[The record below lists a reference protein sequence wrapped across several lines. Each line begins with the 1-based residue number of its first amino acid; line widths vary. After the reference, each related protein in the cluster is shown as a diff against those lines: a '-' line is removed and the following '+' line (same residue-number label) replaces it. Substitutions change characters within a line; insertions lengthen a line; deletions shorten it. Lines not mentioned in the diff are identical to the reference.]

1 MLSQCGA
8 VPRDPISW
16 TGKCQF
22 SNWRLLFSHL
32 SFSMAG
38 FADPM
43 TLLLF
48 SRRVAQGRGQMAD
61 CQHLIRHFPSLL
73 ALLDSPEDPWNL
85 LKL

>member
-1 MLSQCGA
+1 
-8 VPRDPISW
+8 
-16 TGKCQF
+16 
-22 SNWRLLFSHL
+22 
-32 SFSMAG
+32 MAG